1 MDIKKFLTEK
11 GLDPELAGKHCLL
24 AELLL
29 DWNEKINI
37 TAIRGEEEFM
47 QKNVMDS
54 LALCG
59 NAALSAASEII
70 DVGTG
75 GGFPG
80 LPLAI
85 AYPEKRF
92 MLIDSV
98 GKKLRVIEDVTAK
111 LGLLN
116 VKTAHGRAEALA
128 RKPEFRDSFDLAL
141 SRAVANMSS
150 LSEYCL
156 PFVKQGGFFI
166 AYKTEAAQA
175 EIEEAFG
182 AVKKLGGKMNHFV
195 SDGIPGS
202 GHGFVIIE
210 KLTPTPAA
218 YPRKAG
224 IPAKNPL
231 R

>member
-156 PFVKQGGFFI
+156 PFVKQGGFF
-166 AYKTEAAQA
+166 YS
-175 EIEEAFG
+175 
-182 AVKKLGGKMNHFV
+182 L
-195 SDGIPGS
+195 
-202 GHGFVIIE
+202 
-210 KLTPTPAA
+210 
-218 YPRKAG
+218 
-224 IPAKNPL
+224 
-231 R
+231 